1 MGVSI
6 LTVVAILVLAIIV
19 FRRGPD
25 EVTVSNKQAKWVL
38 RGALV
43 LMGIYAVFWLFFGIS
58 EMISGDLSGVIHLV
72 PAIMLVVLMF
82 LARRLPVEGGV
93 VLVILGVL
101 ASAYYIIAAIHGG
114 GSFQVTSILV
124 GGVPYLV
131 FGLIFL
137 GRFVFAVFKWR

>member
-1 MGVSI
+1 MTGIDGAAIDI
-6 LTVVAILVLAIIV
+6 L
-19 FRRGPD
+19 F
-25 EVTVSNKQAKWVL
+25 SNKQAKWVL

-43 LMGIYAVFWLFFGIS
+43 LMGIYTIFWLFFGIS

-82 LARRLPVEGGV
+82 LARRLPIEGGV
-93 VLVILGVL
+93 ILVILGVL
-101 ASAYYIIAAIHGG
+101 ASVYYIIAAIQGDV
-114 GSFQVTSILV
+114 SFRVTSILV

-137 GRFVFAVFKWR
+137 VAAALALRK